1 MLRGCVSF
9 EFMVIEFNCSYLYC
23 QHFVG
28 LFTYWDKRS
37 LSLYYY
43 DNDTND
49 KVDLNETKTKEELCD
64 KENEKT
70 YTHKSIK
77 YFI

>member
-1 MLRGCVSF
+1 
-9 EFMVIEFNCSYLYC
+9 MVIEFNCSYLYC
-23 QHFVG
+23 QYVIG
-28 LFTYWDKRS
+28 LFTYWDKQS

-49 KVDLNETKTKEELCD
+49 KVDWNRTKTKEKLCD

-70 YTHKSIK
+70 YKNIK
-77 YFI
+77 WK